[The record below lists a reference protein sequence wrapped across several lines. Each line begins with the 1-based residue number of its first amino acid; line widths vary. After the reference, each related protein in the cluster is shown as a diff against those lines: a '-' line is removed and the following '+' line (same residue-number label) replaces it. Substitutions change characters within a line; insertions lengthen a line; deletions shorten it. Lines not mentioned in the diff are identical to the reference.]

1 MDRRSVEE
9 VKHLGID
16 EKSFRKGQFYVS
28 LLYDLNTSRVLE
40 VVADRTTE
48 SATTLWST
56 LPEQRR
62 NEVAAVAVD
71 MWVPFIQLLRRLERR
86 HCSRQVSYR
95 QLPYNND
102 RRGAASSPSRSQE
115 EKAHG

>member
-1 MDRRSVEE
+1 MDRHSVEE

-62 NEVAAVAVD
+62 NEVAAVAVG
-71 MWVPFIQLLRRLERR
+71 MWVPFITAIEATRTPPLFTTSLI
-86 HCSRQVSYR
+86 
-95 QLPYNND
+95 
-102 RRGAASSPSRSQE
+102 SSVTLQQ
-115 EKAHG
+115 

>member
-1 MDRRSVEE
+1 MLMALIFFPTTIPHET
-9 VKHLGID
+9 LA
-16 EKSFRKGQFYVS
+16 
-28 LLYDLNTSRVLE
+28 E

-71 MWVPFIQLLRRLERR
+71 RWVPFMMAVGATLPNAVIV
-86 HCSRQVSYR
+86 HDKFHIVSY
-95 QLPYNND
+95 LTNMVD
-102 RRGAASSPSRSQE
+102 AMRRVHRAE
-115 EKAHG
+115 VNC